1 MAKRILI
8 VGGVTGGASAAARL
22 RRLDESAEIII
33 FERGPHVSYSNCS
46 LPYFLNRVVPD
57 SSSLLMVTPERF
69 KKQYNIEVRT
79 ENEVISINRAT
90 KMIRVKRI
98 VDGMEYEEHYDVLIL
113 SPGAEPIRPKSIEGI
128 DHENVFSVR
137 SVVDIEKLD
146 HWLLSHDVKDVAV
159 VGGGFIGC
167 EVAENLRESGR
178 NVTLIEAM
186 PQIMMPF
193 DFDMAQ
199 ILHKEM
205 LDHGIKLVLKD
216 GVKRIAENNLELA
229 SGRKIAAGA
238 VVLAIGVH
246 PETELAK
253 AAGLEIGKTGGIR
266 VNHNYQTNDSSI
278 YAVGDAI
285 EVFHRLT
292 RQWTRLALAWP
303 AQMQGRAAADHI
315 CGRSHRTKGVIG
327 SSVLRVFDLYAA
339 CTGLTERAAKDA
351 GIPCESVYVIPADKV
366 GVMPNSAPIHLK
378 LVFET
383 PTGRILGAQAIGK
396 DAVDRRIDV
405 IATLISMDGTLEDLK
420 ETELC
425 YAPVVGTAKDAV
437 HMAALV
443 GLNLLDGRF
452 RQVPVSAVRNLVE
465 SGAYIVDVRE
475 KGEYAA
481 SHLKN
486 AVNIPLSELRMRLNE
501 IPKDCPVY
509 LHCRSSQRSYNAI
522 MALYQHGFDNVINIA
537 GSYLGICLYEYAQDV
552 LENREKIVTAYNFN

>member
-128 DHENVFSVR
+128 DHDNVVSVR

-253 AAGLEIGKTGGIR
+253 VAGLEIGKTGGIR

-303 AQMQGRAAADHI
+303 AQMQGRAVADHI
-315 CGRSHRTKGVIG
+315 SGLSHRAKGVIG

-339 CTGLTERAAKDA
+339 CTGLSVRAAKEA
-351 GIPCESVYVIPADKV
+351 GIPCESSYVIPADKV
-366 GVMPNSAPIHLK
+366 SLMPGSAPIHLK

-396 DAVDRRIDV
+396 DAADRRIDV
-405 IATLISMDGTLEDLK
+405 IAALISMGGTLEDLK

-425 YAPVVGTAKDAV
+425 YAPVSGTAKDAV

-452 RQVPVSAVRNLVE
+452 HQVPVSSVRGLVE

-475 KGEYAA
+475 KGEYEA

-486 AVNIPLSELRMRLNE
+486 AVNIPLSELRNRMGE

-522 MALYQHGFDNVINIA
+522 MALQQNGFDNVINIA

-552 LENREKIVTAYNFN
+552 LECREKIVTAYNFN

>member
-366 GVMPNSAPIHLK
+366 GVMPNSAPMHLK

-475 KGEYAA
+475 KGEYTA

-486 AVNIPLSELRMRLNE
+486 AVNIPLSELRGRIAE
-501 IPKDCPVY
+501 IPKDRPVY

-522 MALYQHGFDNVINIA
+522 MALQQNGFNNVINIA

-552 LENREKIVTAYNFN
+552 LECREKIVTAYNFN

>member
-1 MAKRILI
+1 MGKRVLI

-33 FERGPHVSYSNCS
+33 FERGPHVSYSNCA
-46 LPYFLNRVVPD
+46 LPYYLSRTVPD
-57 SSSLLMVTPERF
+57 SGNLLMVTPERF
-69 KKQYNIEVRT
+69 KMQYNIEVRT
-79 ENEVISINRAT
+79 KNEVLSINRMAKT
-90 KMIRVKRI
+90 IRVKH
-98 VDGMEYEEHYDVLIL
+98 DGTENEEAYDVLIL
-113 SPGAEPIRPKSIEGI
+113 SPGAEPIRPQSIEGV
-128 DHENVFSVR
+128 HKENVFTVR
-137 SVVDIEKLD
+137 SVADVEMLD
-146 HWLLSHDVKDVAV
+146 TWFSAHDVKDVAV

-167 EVAENLRESGR
+167 EVAENLRESDR
-178 NVTLIEAM
+178 NVALIEAM
-186 PQIMMPF
+186 PQIMTPF

-205 LDHGIKLVLKD
+205 MDQGVTLILKD
-216 GVKRIAENNLELA
+216 GVKRIDEHEVELA
-229 SGRKIAAGA
+229 SGKKVKADA
-238 VVLAIGVH
+238 VVLAIGVR
-246 PETELAK
+246 PETDLAK
-253 AAGLEIGKTGGIR
+253 AAGLEIGETGGIR
-266 VNHNYQTNDSSI
+266 VNHNYQTSDSAI

-285 EVFHRLT
+285 EVLQRLT
-292 RQWTRLALAWP
+292 RKWTRLALAWP

-339 CTGLTERAAKDA
+339 CTGLTERVAKDA

>member
-1 MAKRILI
+1 MGKRILI

-22 RRLDESAEIII
+22 RRLDESAEIVI

-46 LPYFLNRVVPD
+46 LPYFLSRVVPD
-57 SSSLLMVTPERF
+57 SGSLLMVTPERF

-79 ENEVISINRAT
+79 ENEVMSIDRAAKT
-90 KMIRVKRI
+90 IRVRRRA
-98 VDGMEYEEHYDVLIL
+98 DGTEYEERYDILIL
-113 SPGAEPIRPKSIEGI
+113 SPGAEPIRPKSIEGVER
-128 DHENVFSVR
+128 ENVFTVR
-137 SVVDIEKLD
+137 SVADTEKLD
-146 HWLLSHDVKDVAV
+146 AWLSAHDAKDVAV

-167 EVAENLRESGR
+167 EVAENLRASGR
-178 NVTLIEAM
+178 NIALIEAM
-186 PQIMMPF
+186 PQIMTPF

-205 LDHGIKLVLKD
+205 LDHDVTLVLKD
-216 GVKRIAENNLELA
+216 GVKRIGEKEVELA
-229 SGRKIAAGA
+229 GGRKIKADAT
-238 VVLAIGVH
+238 VLAIGVR

-253 AAGLEIGKTGGIR
+253 DAGLEIGETGGIR
-266 VNHNYQTNDSSI
+266 VNHNYQTSDPAI

-292 RQWTRLALAWP
+292 QKWTRLALAWP

-315 CGRSHRTKGVIG
+315 AGRSHRSKGVIG

-339 CTGLTERAAKDA
+339 CTGLTERAAKEA
-351 GIPCESVYVIPADKV
+351 GIPCASVYVIPADKV
-366 GVMPNSAPIHLK
+366 GIMPKSAPIHLK

-383 PTGRILGAQAIGK
+383 PTGRLLGAQAIGK
-396 DAVDRRIDV
+396 DAADRRVDV
-405 IATLISMDGTLEDLK
+405 VAALISMGGTLEDLK

-425 YAPVVGTAKDAV
+425 YAPVIGTAKDAV

-443 GLNLLDGRF
+443 GLNILDGRF
-452 RQVPVSAVRNLVE
+452 RQVPVSAVRGLVE

-486 AVNIPLSELRMRLNE
+486 AVNIPLSELRARMNE
-501 IPKDCPVY
+501 IPKDRPVY

-522 MALYQHGFDNVINIA
+522 MALQQNGFGNVINIA

-552 LENREKIVTAYNFN
+552 LEGREKIVTAYNFN

>member
-1 MAKRILI
+1 MKKRILV

-22 RRLDESAEIII
+22 RRLDENAEIVI
-33 FERGPHVSYSNCS
+33 FERGAHVSFSNCS
-46 LPYFLNRVVPD
+46 LPYFLSRVVPD
-57 SSSLLMVTPERF
+57 SGSLLMVTPERF

-79 ENEVISINRAT
+79 ENEVTSIDRGAKT
-90 KMIRVKRI
+90 IRVKRHA
-98 VDGMEYEEHYDVLIL
+98 DGTEYEDRYDVLIL
-113 SPGAEPIRPKSIEGI
+113 SPGAEPIRPKSIEGV
-128 DHENVFSVR
+128 DGENVFTVR

-146 HWLLSHDVKDVAV
+146 SWLAAKDVKDVAV

-167 EVAENLRESGR
+167 EVAENLRESKR
-178 NVTLIEAM
+178 NVALIEAM
-186 PQIMMPF
+186 PQVMAPF

-205 LDHGIKLVLKD
+205 LDHGIDLVLKD
-216 GVKRIAENNLELA
+216 GVKRIGETEVELS
-229 SGRKIAAGA
+229 SGRKLPAKAT
-238 VVLAIGVH
+238 VLAIGVR

-253 AAGLEIGKTGGIR
+253 AAGLAIGETGGIR
-266 VNHNYQTNDSSI
+266 VNHNYQTSDPSI

-285 EVFHRLT
+285 EVYHRLT
-292 RQWTRLALAWP
+292 RKWTRLALAWP

-315 CGRSHRTKGVIG
+315 AGLSHRSKGVIG
-327 SSVLRVFDLYAA
+327 SSVLRIFDRYAS
-339 CTGLTERAAKDA
+339 CTGLSERAAKEA
-351 GIPCESVYVIPADKV
+351 GIPCESVYVIPSDRV
-366 GVMPNSAPIHLK
+366 GLMPGSAPIHLK

-383 PTGRILGAQAIGK
+383 PTGRILGAQAVGQE
-396 DAVDRRIDV
+396 ATSRRVDV
-405 IATLISMDGTLEDLK
+405 IAALISMGGTLEDLK

-452 RQVPVSAVRNLVE
+452 RQVPVSAVRGLVE
-465 SGAYIVDVRE
+465 DGAYIVDVRE

-486 AVNIPLSELRMRLNE
+486 AVNIPLSELRGRMEE
-501 IPKDCPVY
+501 IPKDRPVY
-509 LHCRSSQRSYNAI
+509 LHCRSSQRSYNAV
-522 MALYQHGFDNVINIA
+522 MALQQHGFDNVVNIA

-552 LENREKIVTAYNFN
+552 LEKREKIVTAYNFN

>member
-1 MAKRILI
+1 MGKRVLI

-33 FERGPHVSYSNCS
+33 FERGPHVSYSNCA
-46 LPYFLNRVVPD
+46 LPYYLSRTVPD
-57 SSSLLMVTPERF
+57 SGNLLMVTPERF
-69 KKQYNIEVRT
+69 KMQYNIEVRT
-79 ENEVISINRAT
+79 KNEVLSINRMAKT
-90 KMIRVKRI
+90 IRVKH
-98 VDGMEYEEHYDVLIL
+98 DGTENEEAYDVLIL
-113 SPGAEPIRPKSIEGI
+113 SPGAEPIRPQSIEGV
-128 DHENVFSVR
+128 HRENVFTVR
-137 SVVDIEKLD
+137 SVADVEMLD
-146 HWLLSHDVKDVAV
+146 TWFSAHDVKDVAV

-167 EVAENLRESGR
+167 EVAENLRESDR
-178 NVTLIEAM
+178 NVALIEAM
-186 PQIMMPF
+186 PQIMTPF

-205 LDHGIKLVLKD
+205 MDQGVTLILKD
-216 GVKRIAENNLELA
+216 GVKRIDEHEVELA
-229 SGRKIAAGA
+229 SGKKVKADA
-238 VVLAIGVH
+238 VVLAIGVR
-246 PETELAK
+246 PETDLAK
-253 AAGLEIGKTGGIR
+253 AAGLEIGETGGIR
-266 VNHNYQTNDSSI
+266 VNHNYQTSDSAI

-285 EVFHRLT
+285 EVLQRLT
-292 RQWTRLALAWP
+292 RKWTRLALAWP

-465 SGAYIVDVRE
+465 NGAYIVDVRE

>member
-1 MAKRILI
+1 MGKRVLI

-33 FERGPHVSYSNCS
+33 FERGPHVSYSNCA
-46 LPYFLNRVVPD
+46 LPYYLSRTVPD
-57 SSSLLMVTPERF
+57 SGNLLMVTPERF
-69 KKQYNIEVRT
+69 KMQYNIEVRT
-79 ENEVISINRAT
+79 KNEVLSINRMAKT
-90 KMIRVKRI
+90 IRVKH
-98 VDGMEYEEHYDVLIL
+98 DGTENEEAYDVLIL
-113 SPGAEPIRPKSIEGI
+113 SPGAEPIRPQSIEGV
-128 DHENVFSVR
+128 HKENVFTVR
-137 SVVDIEKLD
+137 SVADVEMLD
-146 HWLLSHDVKDVAV
+146 TWFSAHDVKDVAV

-167 EVAENLRESGR
+167 EVAENLRESDR
-178 NVTLIEAM
+178 NVALIEAM
-186 PQIMMPF
+186 PQIMTPF

-205 LDHGIKLVLKD
+205 MDQGVTLILKD
-216 GVKRIAENNLELA
+216 GVKRIDEHEVELA
-229 SGRKIAAGA
+229 SGKKVKADA
-238 VVLAIGVH
+238 VVLAIGVR
-246 PETELAK
+246 PETDLAK
-253 AAGLEIGKTGGIR
+253 VAGLEIGETGGIR
-266 VNHNYQTNDSSI
+266 VNHNYQTSDSAI

-285 EVFHRLT
+285 EVLQRLT
-292 RQWTRLALAWP
+292 RKWTRLALAWP

-465 SGAYIVDVRE
+465 NGAYIVDVRE

>member
-1 MAKRILI
+1 MGKRVLI

-33 FERGPHVSYSNCS
+33 FERGPHVSYSNCA
-46 LPYFLNRVVPD
+46 LPYYLSRTVPD
-57 SSSLLMVTPERF
+57 SGNLLMVTPERF

-79 ENEVISINRAT
+79 KNEVLSINRMAKT
-90 KMIRVKRI
+90 IRVKH
-98 VDGMEYEEHYDVLIL
+98 DGTENEEAYDVLIL
-113 SPGAEPIRPKSIEGI
+113 SPGAEPIRPQSIEGV
-128 DHENVFSVR
+128 HRENVFTVR
-137 SVVDIEKLD
+137 SVADVEMLD
-146 HWLLSHDVKDVAV
+146 TWFSAHDVKDVAV

-178 NVTLIEAM
+178 NVALIEAM
-186 PQIMMPF
+186 PQIMTPF

-205 LDHGIKLVLKD
+205 MDQGVTLILKD
-216 GVKRIAENNLELA
+216 GVKRIDEHEVELA
-229 SGRKIAAGA
+229 SGKKVKTDA
-238 VVLAIGVH
+238 VVLAIGVR
-246 PETELAK
+246 PETDLAK
-253 AAGLEIGKTGGIR
+253 AAGLEIGETGGIR
-266 VNHNYQTNDSSI
+266 VNHNYQTSDSAI

-285 EVFHRLT
+285 EVLQRLT
-292 RQWTRLALAWP
+292 RKWTRLALAWP

-339 CTGLTERAAKDA
+339 CTGLTERTAKDA

-465 SGAYIVDVRE
+465 NGAYIVDVRE

-552 LENREKIVTAYNFN
+552 LENRKKIVTAYNFN

>member
-1 MAKRILI
+1 MVKRILI

-46 LPYFLNRVVPD
+46 LPYYLSRVVPD
-57 SSSLLMVTPERF
+57 SGSLLMVTPERF

-79 ENEVISINRAT
+79 ENEVTSIDRAAKT
-90 KMIRVKRI
+90 IRVKRRS
-98 VDGMEYEEHYDVLIL
+98 DGMEFEEHYDVLIL
-113 SPGAEPIRPKSIEGI
+113 SPGAEPIRPKNIEGV
-128 DHENVFSVR
+128 ERESVFTVR
-137 SVVDIEKLD
+137 SVADVEKLD
-146 HWLLSHDVKDVAV
+146 NWLLSHDIKDVAV

-167 EVAENLRESGR
+167 EVAENLRESGQ

-186 PQIMMPF
+186 PQIMTPF

-205 LDHGIKLVLKD
+205 LDHGITLVLKD
-216 GVKRIAENNLELA
+216 GVKRISENEIELA
-229 SGRKIAAGA
+229 SGRIIAASA
-238 VVLAIGVH
+238 IVLAIGVR

-266 VNHNYQTNDSSI
+266 VNHNYQTNDPSI

-292 RQWTRLALAWP
+292 RKRTRLALAWP
-303 AQMQGRAAADHI
+303 AQMQGRAVADHI
-315 CGRSHRTKGVIG
+315 AGLPHRSKGVIG

-339 CTGLTERAAKDA
+339 CTGLSARAAKEA
-351 GIPCESVYVIPADKV
+351 GIPCESSYVIPADKV
-366 GVMPNSAPIHLK
+366 SLMPGSAPIHLK

-396 DAVDRRIDV
+396 DAADRRINV
-405 IATLISMDGTLEDLK
+405 IAALISMGGTLDDLK

-452 RQVPVSAVRNLVE
+452 RQVPVSAVRGLVE

-486 AVNIPLSELRMRLNE
+486 AVNIPLSELRNRMGE
-501 IPKDCPVY
+501 IPKDRPVY

-522 MALYQHGFDNVINIA
+522 MALQQHGFDNVINIA

-552 LENREKIVTAYNFN
+552 LECREKIVTAYNFN

>member
-1 MAKRILI
+1 MGKRILI

-22 RRLDESAEIII
+22 RRLDESAEIVI

-46 LPYFLNRVVPD
+46 LPYFLSRVVPD
-57 SSSLLMVTPERF
+57 SGSLLMVTPERF

-79 ENEVISINRAT
+79 ENEVTSIDRAAKT
-90 KMIRVKRI
+90 IRVRRRA
-98 VDGMEYEEHYDVLIL
+98 DGTEYEERYDILIL
-113 SPGAEPIRPKSIEGI
+113 SPGAEPIRPKSIEGVER
-128 DHENVFSVR
+128 ENVFTVR
-137 SVVDIEKLD
+137 SVADTEKLD
-146 HWLLSHDVKDVAV
+146 AWLSAHDAKDVAV

-167 EVAENLRESGR
+167 EVAENLRASGR
-178 NVTLIEAM
+178 NIALIEAM
-186 PQIMMPF
+186 PQIMTPF

-205 LDHGIKLVLKD
+205 LDHDVTLVLKD
-216 GVKRIAENNLELA
+216 GVKRIGEKEVELA
-229 SGRKIAAGA
+229 GGRKIKADAT
-238 VVLAIGVH
+238 VLAIGVR

-253 AAGLEIGKTGGIR
+253 DAGLEIGETGGIR
-266 VNHNYQTNDSSI
+266 VNHNYQTSDPAI

-292 RQWTRLALAWP
+292 QKWTRLALAWP

-315 CGRSHRTKGVIG
+315 AGRSHRSKGVIG

-339 CTGLTERAAKDA
+339 CTGLTERAAKEA
-351 GIPCESVYVIPADKV
+351 GIPCASVYVIPADKV
-366 GVMPNSAPIHLK
+366 GIMPKSAPIHLK

-383 PTGRILGAQAIGK
+383 PTGRLLGAQAIGK
-396 DAVDRRIDV
+396 DAADRRVDV
-405 IATLISMDGTLEDLK
+405 VAALISMGGTLEDLK

-425 YAPVVGTAKDAV
+425 YAPVIGTAKDAV
-437 HMAALV
+437 HLAALV
-443 GLNLLDGRF
+443 GLNILDGRF
-452 RQVPVSAVRNLVE
+452 RQVPVSAVRGLVE

-486 AVNIPLSELRMRLNE
+486 AVNIPLSELRARMDE
-501 IPKDCPVY
+501 IPKDRPVY

-522 MALYQHGFDNVINIA
+522 MALQQNGFGNVVNIA

-552 LENREKIVTAYNFN
+552 LEGREKIVTAYNFN

>member
-1 MAKRILI
+1 MRKRILI

-22 RRLDESAEIII
+22 RRLDESAEIVI

-46 LPYFLNRVVPD
+46 LPYFLSRVVPD
-57 SSSLLMVTPERF
+57 SGSLLMVTPERF

-79 ENEVISINRAT
+79 ENEVTSIDRAAKT
-90 KMIRVKRI
+90 IRVRRRA
-98 VDGMEYEEHYDVLIL
+98 DGTEYEERYDILIL
-113 SPGAEPIRPKSIEGI
+113 SPGAEPIRPKSIEGVER
-128 DHENVFSVR
+128 ENVFTVR
-137 SVVDIEKLD
+137 SVADTEKLD
-146 HWLLSHDVKDVAV
+146 AWLSAHDAKDVAV

-167 EVAENLRESGR
+167 EVAENLRASGR
-178 NVTLIEAM
+178 NIALIEAM
-186 PQIMMPF
+186 PQIMTPF

-205 LDHGIKLVLKD
+205 LDHDVTLVLKD
-216 GVKRIAENNLELA
+216 GVKRIGEKEVELA
-229 SGRKIAAGA
+229 GGRKIKADAT
-238 VVLAIGVH
+238 VLAIGVR

-253 AAGLEIGKTGGIR
+253 DAGLEIGETGGIR
-266 VNHNYQTNDSSI
+266 VNHNYQTSDPAI

-292 RQWTRLALAWP
+292 QKWTRLALAWP

-315 CGRSHRTKGVIG
+315 AGRSHRSKGVIG

-339 CTGLTERAAKDA
+339 CTGLTERAAKEA
-351 GIPCESVYVIPADKV
+351 GIPCASVYVIPADKV
-366 GVMPNSAPIHLK
+366 GIMPKSAPIHLK

-383 PTGRILGAQAIGK
+383 PTGRLLGAQAIGK
-396 DAVDRRIDV
+396 DAADRRVDV
-405 IATLISMDGTLEDLK
+405 VAALISMGGTLEDLK

-425 YAPVVGTAKDAV
+425 YAPVIGTAKDAV

-443 GLNLLDGRF
+443 GLNILDGRF
-452 RQVPVSAVRNLVE
+452 RQVPVSAVRSLVE

-486 AVNIPLSELRMRLNE
+486 AVNIPLSELRARMNE
-501 IPKDCPVY
+501 IPKDRPVY

-522 MALYQHGFDNVINIA
+522 MALQQNGFGNVVNIA

-552 LENREKIVTAYNFN
+552 LEGREKIVTAYNFN

>member
-1 MAKRILI
+1 MGKRVLI

-33 FERGPHVSYSNCS
+33 FERGPHVSYSNCA
-46 LPYFLNRVVPD
+46 LPYFLSRTVPD
-57 SSSLLMVTPERF
+57 SGSLLMVTPERF

-79 ENEVISINRAT
+79 KNEVLSIDRAAKT
-90 KMIRVKRI
+90 IRVKH
-98 VDGMEYEEHYDVLIL
+98 DGTETEEAYDVLIL
-113 SPGAEPIRPKSIEGI
+113 SPGAEPIRPQSIEGV
-128 DHENVFSVR
+128 DRDNVFTVR
-137 SVVDIEKLD
+137 SVADVEMIDT
-146 HWLLSHDVKDVAV
+146 WFSAHDVKDVAV

-178 NVTLIEAM
+178 NVALIEAM
-186 PQIMMPF
+186 PQIMTPF

-205 LDHGIKLVLKD
+205 MDHGITLILKD
-216 GVKRIAENNLELA
+216 GVKRIGDNEVELA
-229 SGRKIAAGA
+229 SGQKVKAAA
-238 VVLAIGVH
+238 VVLAIGVR
-246 PETELAK
+246 PETDLAK
-253 AAGLEIGKTGGIR
+253 AAGLEIGETGGIR
-266 VNHNYQTNDSSI
+266 VNHNYQTSDPTI

-285 EVFHRLT
+285 EVLQRLT
-292 RQWTRLALAWP
+292 RKWTRLALAWP

-315 CGRSHRTKGVIG
+315 CGRSHRAKGVIG

-366 GVMPNSAPIHLK
+366 GIMPNSAPIHLK

-383 PTGRILGAQAIGK
+383 PTGRILGAQAIGR
-396 DAVDRRIDV
+396 DAADRRIDV
-405 IATLISMDGTLEDLK
+405 IATLISMGGTLEDLK

-452 RQVPVSAVRNLVE
+452 RQVSVSAVRNLVE

-486 AVNIPLSELRMRLNE
+486 AVNIPLSEFRKRINE
-501 IPKDCPVY
+501 IPKDRPVY

-522 MALYQHGFDNVINIA
+522 MALQQHGFDNVINIA

>member
-1 MAKRILI
+1 MGKRVLI

-33 FERGPHVSYSNCS
+33 FERGPHVSYSNCA
-46 LPYFLNRVVPD
+46 LPYYLSRTVPD
-57 SSSLLMVTPERF
+57 SGNLLMVTPERF

-79 ENEVISINRAT
+79 KNEVLSINRMAKT
-90 KMIRVKRI
+90 IRVKH
-98 VDGMEYEEHYDVLIL
+98 DGTENEEAYDVLIL
-113 SPGAEPIRPKSIEGI
+113 SPGAEPIRPQSIEGV
-128 DHENVFSVR
+128 HRENVFTVR
-137 SVVDIEKLD
+137 SVADVEMLD
-146 HWLLSHDVKDVAV
+146 TWFSAHDVKDVAV

-167 EVAENLRESGR
+167 EVAENLRESDR
-178 NVTLIEAM
+178 NVALIEAM
-186 PQIMMPF
+186 PQIMTPF

-205 LDHGIKLVLKD
+205 MDQGVTLILKD
-216 GVKRIAENNLELA
+216 GVKRIDEHEVELA
-229 SGRKIAAGA
+229 SGKKVKADA
-238 VVLAIGVH
+238 VVLAIGVR
-246 PETELAK
+246 PETDLAK
-253 AAGLEIGKTGGIR
+253 AAGLEIGETGGIR
-266 VNHNYQTNDSSI
+266 VNHNYQTSDSAI

-285 EVFHRLT
+285 EVLQRLT
-292 RQWTRLALAWP
+292 RKWTRLALAWP

-465 SGAYIVDVRE
+465 NGAYIVDVRE

>member
-1 MAKRILI
+1 MGKRILI

-22 RRLDESAEIII
+22 RRLDESAEIVI

-46 LPYFLNRVVPD
+46 LPYFLSRVVPD
-57 SSSLLMVTPERF
+57 SGSLLMVTPERF

-79 ENEVISINRAT
+79 ENEVTSIDRAAKT
-90 KMIRVKRI
+90 IRVRRRA
-98 VDGMEYEEHYDVLIL
+98 DGTEYEECYDILIL
-113 SPGAEPIRPKSIEGI
+113 SPGAEPIRPKSIEGVER
-128 DHENVFSVR
+128 ENVFTVR
-137 SVVDIEKLD
+137 SVADTEKLD
-146 HWLLSHDVKDVAV
+146 AWLSAHDAKDVAV

-167 EVAENLRESGR
+167 EVAENLRASGR
-178 NVTLIEAM
+178 NIALIEAM
-186 PQIMMPF
+186 PQIMTPF

-205 LDHGIKLVLKD
+205 LDHDVTLVLKD
-216 GVKRIAENNLELA
+216 GVKRIGEKEVELA
-229 SGRKIAAGA
+229 GGRKIKADAT
-238 VVLAIGVH
+238 VLAIGVR

-253 AAGLEIGKTGGIR
+253 DAGLEIGETGGIR
-266 VNHNYQTNDSSI
+266 VNHNYQTSDPAI

-292 RQWTRLALAWP
+292 QKWTRLALAGP

-315 CGRSHRTKGVIG
+315 AGRSHRSKGVIG

-339 CTGLTERAAKDA
+339 CTGLTEHAAKEA
-351 GIPCESVYVIPADKV
+351 GIPCASVYVIPADKV
-366 GVMPNSAPIHLK
+366 GIMPKSAPIHLK

-383 PTGRILGAQAIGK
+383 PTGRLLGAQAIGK
-396 DAVDRRIDV
+396 DAADRRVDV
-405 IATLISMDGTLEDLK
+405 VAALISMGGTLEDLK

-425 YAPVVGTAKDAV
+425 YAPVIGTAKDAV
-437 HMAALV
+437 HLAALV
-443 GLNLLDGRF
+443 GLNILDGRF
-452 RQVPVSAVRNLVE
+452 RQVPVSAVRGLVE

-486 AVNIPLSELRMRLNE
+486 AVNIPLSELRARMDE
-501 IPKDCPVY
+501 IPKDRPVY

-522 MALYQHGFDNVINIA
+522 MALQQNGFGNVVNIA

-552 LENREKIVTAYNFN
+552 LEGREKIVTAYNFN

>member
-1 MAKRILI
+1 MGKRILI

-22 RRLDESAEIII
+22 RRLDESAEIVI

-46 LPYFLNRVVPD
+46 LPYFLSRVVPD
-57 SSSLLMVTPERF
+57 SGSLLMVTPERF

-79 ENEVISINRAT
+79 ENEVTSIDRAAKT
-90 KMIRVKRI
+90 IRVRRRA
-98 VDGMEYEEHYDVLIL
+98 DGTEYEERYDILIL
-113 SPGAEPIRPKSIEGI
+113 SPGAEPIRPKSIEGVER
-128 DHENVFSVR
+128 ENVFTVR
-137 SVVDIEKLD
+137 SVADTEKLD
-146 HWLLSHDVKDVAV
+146 AWLSAHDAKDVAV

-167 EVAENLRESGR
+167 EVAENLRASGR
-178 NVTLIEAM
+178 NIALIEAM
-186 PQIMMPF
+186 PQIMTPF

-205 LDHGIKLVLKD
+205 LDHDVTLVLKD
-216 GVKRIAENNLELA
+216 GVKRIGEKEVELA
-229 SGRKIAAGA
+229 GGRKIKADAT
-238 VVLAIGVH
+238 VLAIGVR

-253 AAGLEIGKTGGIR
+253 DAGLEIGETGGIR
-266 VNHNYQTNDSSI
+266 VNHNYQTSDPAI

-292 RQWTRLALAWP
+292 QKWTRLALAWP

-315 CGRSHRTKGVIG
+315 AGRSHRSKGVIG

-339 CTGLTERAAKDA
+339 CTGLTERAAKEA
-351 GIPCESVYVIPADKV
+351 GIPCASVYVIPADKV
-366 GVMPNSAPIHLK
+366 GIMPKSAPIHLK

-383 PTGRILGAQAIGK
+383 PTGRLLGAQAIGK
-396 DAVDRRIDV
+396 DAADRRVDV
-405 IATLISMDGTLEDLK
+405 VAALISMGGTLEDLK

-443 GLNLLDGRF
+443 GLNILDGRF
-452 RQVPVSAVRNLVE
+452 RQVPVSAVRGLVE

-486 AVNIPLSELRMRLNE
+486 AVNIPLSELRARMNE
-501 IPKDCPVY
+501 IPKDRPVY

-522 MALYQHGFDNVINIA
+522 MALQQNGFGNVVNIA

-552 LENREKIVTAYNFN
+552 LEGREKIVTAYNFN

>member
-1 MAKRILI
+1 MGKRVLI

-22 RRLDESAEIII
+22 RRLDERAEIMI

-46 LPYFLNRVVPD
+46 LPYFLSRVVPD
-57 SSSLLMVTPERF
+57 SGSLLMVTPERF

-79 ENEVISINRAT
+79 ENEVISIDRAAKT
-90 KMIRVKRI
+90 IRVKRHT
-98 VDGMEYEEHYDVLIL
+98 DGAEYEERYDVLIL

-128 DHENVFSVR
+128 NRENVFTVR
-137 SVVDIEKLD
+137 SVADIEKLD
-146 HWLLSHDVKDVAV
+146 AWLTVHDVRDVAV

-178 NVTLIEAM
+178 NVALIEAM
-186 PQIMMPF
+186 PQIMTPF

-205 LDHGIKLVLKD
+205 LDHNVTLVLKD
-216 GVKRIAENNLELA
+216 GVKRVGEGEVELA
-229 SGRKIAAGA
+229 SGRTVRASA
-238 VVLAIGVH
+238 VVLAIGVR

-253 AAGLEIGKTGGIR
+253 AAGLELGETGGIR
-266 VNHNYQTNDSSI
+266 VNHNYQTSDPSI

-292 RQWTRLALAWP
+292 RKWTRLALAWP
-303 AQMQGRAAADHI
+303 AQMQGRAVADHI
-315 CGRSHRTKGVIG
+315 AGLSHRSKGVIG
-327 SSVLRVFDLYAA
+327 SSVLRVFGLYAA
-339 CTGLTERAAKDA
+339 CTGLSERAAKDA
-351 GIPCESVYVIPADKV
+351 GIPCESAYVIPADKV
-366 GVMPNSAPIHLK
+366 GLMPGSAPIHLK

-383 PTGRILGAQAIGK
+383 PTGRLLGAQAVGK
-396 DAVDRRIDV
+396 DAADRRIDV
-405 IATLISMDGTLEDLK
+405 IAALISMCGTLDDLK

-425 YAPVVGTAKDAV
+425 YAPVIGTAKDAV

-443 GLNLLDGRF
+443 GLNLLDGHF
-452 RQVPVSAVRNLVE
+452 RQVPVSSVRGLVE

-486 AVNIPLSELRMRLNE
+486 AVNIPLSELRGRMGE
-501 IPKDCPVY
+501 IPKDRPVY

-522 MALYQHGFDNVINIA
+522 MALQQHGFDNVVNIA

-552 LENREKIVTAYNFN
+552 LEGREKIVTAYNFN

>member
-1 MAKRILI
+1 MGKRVLI

-33 FERGPHVSYSNCS
+33 FERGPHVSYSNCA
-46 LPYFLNRVVPD
+46 LPYYLSRTVPD
-57 SSSLLMVTPERF
+57 SGNLLMVTPERF
-69 KKQYNIEVRT
+69 KMQYNIEVRT
-79 ENEVISINRAT
+79 KNEVLSINRMAKT
-90 KMIRVKRI
+90 IRVKH
-98 VDGMEYEEHYDVLIL
+98 DGTENEEAYDVLIL
-113 SPGAEPIRPKSIEGI
+113 SPGAEPIRPQSIEGV
-128 DHENVFSVR
+128 HRENVFTVR
-137 SVVDIEKLD
+137 SVADVEMLD
-146 HWLLSHDVKDVAV
+146 TWFSAHDVKDVAV

-178 NVTLIEAM
+178 NVALIEAM
-186 PQIMMPF
+186 PQIMTPF

-205 LDHGIKLVLKD
+205 MDQGVTLILKD
-216 GVKRIAENNLELA
+216 GVKRIDEHEVELA
-229 SGRKIAAGA
+229 SGKKVKADA
-238 VVLAIGVH
+238 VVLAIGVR
-246 PETELAK
+246 PETDLAK
-253 AAGLEIGKTGGIR
+253 DAGLEIGETGGIR
-266 VNHNYQTNDSSI
+266 VNHNYQTSDSAI

-285 EVFHRLT
+285 EVLQRLT
-292 RQWTRLALAWP
+292 RKWTRLALAWP

-339 CTGLTERAAKDA
+339 CTGLTERTAKDA

-465 SGAYIVDVRE
+465 NGAYIVDVRE

-522 MALYQHGFDNVINIA
+522 MALHQHGFDNVINIA

>member
-1 MAKRILI
+1 MGKRVLI

-46 LPYFLNRVVPD
+46 LPYFLSRVVPD
-57 SSSLLMVTPERF
+57 SGSLLMVTPERF
-69 KKQYNIEVRT
+69 KRQYNIEVRT
-79 ENEVISINRAT
+79 ENEVLSIDRTAKT
-90 KMIRVKRI
+90 IHVKRHA
-98 VDGMEYEEHYDVLIL
+98 DGTEYEERYDVLIL
-113 SPGAEPIRPKSIEGI
+113 SPGAEPICPRSIGGVSR
-128 DHENVFSVR
+128 ENVFTVR

-146 HWLLSHDVKDVAV
+146 AWLSAHDVKNVAV

-167 EVAENLRESGR
+167 EVAENLRESKR
-178 NVTLIEAM
+178 SVALIEAM
-186 PQIMMPF
+186 PQIMTPF

-205 LDHGIKLVLKD
+205 LDHGVTLILKD
-216 GVKRIAENNLELA
+216 GVKRIGENEVELT
-229 SGRKIAAGA
+229 SGRKVKAGA
-238 VVLAIGVH
+238 VVLAIGGR
-246 PETELAK
+246 PETEIAK
-253 AAGLEIGKTGGIR
+253 IAGIEIGAAGGIR
-266 VNHNYQTNDSSI
+266 VNHNYQTNDYSI

-292 RQWTRLALAWP
+292 RKWTRLALAWP

-315 CGRSHRTKGVIG
+315 AGLSHRSKGIIG
-327 SSVLRVFDLYAA
+327 SSVLRIFDLYAA
-339 CTGLTERAAKDA
+339 CTGISERAAREA
-351 GIPCESVYVIPADKV
+351 EIPCESAYVIPADKV
-366 GVMPNSAPIHLK
+366 GLMPGSAPIHLK

-396 DAVDRRIDV
+396 DAADRRIDV
-405 IATLISMDGTLEDLK
+405 IAALISMGGTLDDLK

-425 YAPVVGTAKDAV
+425 YAPVIGTAKDAI

-443 GLNLLDGRF
+443 GLNILDGRF
-452 RQVPVSAVRNLVE
+452 RQVPVSAVRSLVE

-486 AVNIPLSELRMRLNE
+486 AVNIPLSELRRRIDE
-501 IPKDCPVY
+501 IPRDRPVF

-522 MALYQHGFDNVINIA
+522 MALQQYGFDNVVNIA

>member
-1 MAKRILI
+1 MGKRVLI

-33 FERGPHVSYSNCS
+33 FERGPHVSYSNCA
-46 LPYFLNRVVPD
+46 LPYYLSRTVPD
-57 SSSLLMVTPERF
+57 SGNLLMVTPERF

-79 ENEVISINRAT
+79 KNEVLSINRMAKT
-90 KMIRVKRI
+90 IRVKH
-98 VDGMEYEEHYDVLIL
+98 DGTENEEAYDVLIL
-113 SPGAEPIRPKSIEGI
+113 SPGAEPIRPQSIEGV
-128 DHENVFSVR
+128 HKENVFTVR
-137 SVVDIEKLD
+137 SVADVEMLD
-146 HWLLSHDVKDVAV
+146 TWFSAHDVKDVAV

-167 EVAENLRESGR
+167 EVAENLRESDR
-178 NVTLIEAM
+178 NVALIEAM
-186 PQIMMPF
+186 PQIMTPF

-205 LDHGIKLVLKD
+205 MDQGVTLILKD
-216 GVKRIAENNLELA
+216 GVKRIDEHEVELA
-229 SGRKIAAGA
+229 SGKKVKADA
-238 VVLAIGVH
+238 VVLAIGVR
-246 PETELAK
+246 PETDLAK
-253 AAGLEIGKTGGIR
+253 AAGLEIGETGGIR
-266 VNHNYQTNDSSI
+266 VNHNYQTSDSAI

-285 EVFHRLT
+285 EVLQRLT
-292 RQWTRLALAWP
+292 RKWTRLALAWP

-378 LVFET
+378 LIFET

-486 AVNIPLSELRMRLNE
+486 AVNIPLSELRMRINE

>member
-1 MAKRILI
+1 MGKRILI

-22 RRLDESAEIII
+22 RRLDESADIVI
-33 FERGPHVSYSNCS
+33 FERGPHVSYSNCA
-46 LPYFLNRVVPD
+46 LPYFLSRTVAD
-57 SSSLLMVTPERF
+57 SGSLLMVTPERF

-79 ENEVISINRAT
+79 ENEVVAIDRAA
-90 KMIRVKRI
+90 KKIRVRH
-98 VDGMEYEEHYDVLIL
+98 DGTETEERYDVLIL
-113 SPGAEPIRPKSIEGI
+113 SPGAEPIRPKSIEGA
-128 DHENVFSVR
+128 DRENVFTVR
-137 SVVDIEKLD
+137 SVADIEKLD
-146 HWLLSHDVKDVAV
+146 AWLTAHEVRDVAV

-167 EVAENLRESGR
+167 EVAENLRGSKR
-178 NVTLIEAM
+178 NVALIEAT
-186 PQIMMPF
+186 PQIMAPF

-199 ILHKEM
+199 LLHKEM
-205 LDHGIKLVLKD
+205 LDHGVTLVLKD
-216 GVKRIAENNLELA
+216 GVKRIGENEIELS

-238 VVLAIGVH
+238 TVLAIGVR

-253 AAGLEIGKTGGIR
+253 AAGLAIGETGGIR
-266 VNHNYQTNDSSI
+266 VNHNYQTNDAAI

-292 RQWTRLALAWP
+292 RKWTRLALAWP

-315 CGRSHRTKGVIG
+315 AGLSHRAKGVIG
-327 SSVLRVFDLYAA
+327 SSVLRVFDVYAA
-339 CTGLTERAAKDA
+339 CTGLSERAAQNA

-366 GVMPNSAPIHLK
+366 GIMPHSAPIHLK

-383 PTGRILGAQAIGK
+383 PTGRLLGAQAIGK
-396 DAVDRRIDV
+396 DAADRRIDV
-405 IATLISMDGTLEDLK
+405 IAALISMGGTLDDLK

-452 RQVPVSAVRNLVE
+452 RQVPVSAVRGLVE

-481 SHLKN
+481 GHLKN
-486 AVNIPLSELRMRLNE
+486 AVNLPLSELRARMDE
-501 IPKDCPVY
+501 IPKDRPVY

-522 MALYQHGFDNVINIA
+522 MALRQHGFDNVVNIA

-552 LENREKIVTAYNFN
+552 LEGREKIVTAYNFN

>member
-1 MAKRILI
+1 MGKRILI

-22 RRLDESAEIII
+22 RRLDESAEIVI

-46 LPYFLNRVVPD
+46 LPYFLSRIVPN
-57 SSSLLMVTPERF
+57 SASLLMVTPDRF

-79 ENEVISINRAT
+79 EHEVMSINRSAKT
-90 KMIRVKRI
+90 IRVKHG
-98 VDGMEYEEHYDVLIL
+98 GMETEERYDVLIL
-113 SPGAEPIRPKSIEGI
+113 SPGAEPIRPKSIEGVER
-128 DHENVFSVR
+128 ENVFTVR
-137 SVVDIEKLD
+137 SVADIEKLD
-146 HWLLSHDVKDVAV
+146 AWLSVHDVNDVAV

-167 EVAENLRESGR
+167 EVAENLRESKR
-178 NVTLIEAM
+178 NISLIEAM

-193 DFDMAQ
+193 DFDMVQ

-205 LDHGIKLVLKD
+205 MDHGVMLILKD
-216 GVKRIAENNLELA
+216 GVKRIGESEIELA
-229 SGRKIAAGA
+229 SRRTVKAGA
-238 VVLAIGVH
+238 VVLAIGVR

-253 AAGLEIGKTGGIR
+253 AAGLEIGETGGIR
-266 VNHNYQTNDSSI
+266 VNHNYQTSDPSI

-285 EVFHRLT
+285 EVFHQLT
-292 RQWTRLALAWP
+292 RKWTRLALAWP

-315 CGRSHRTKGVIG
+315 ARLSHRSKGVIG
-327 SSVLRVFDLYAA
+327 SSMLRVFDLYAA
-339 CTGLTERAAKDA
+339 CTGLSERTAKEV
-351 GIPCESVYVIPADKV
+351 GIPCESAYVIPNDKV
-366 GVMPNSAPIHLK
+366 GIMPGSAPIHLK

-396 DAVDRRIDV
+396 EAADRRIDV
-405 IATLISMDGTLEDLK
+405 IATLISMGGTLDDLK

-452 RQVPVSAVRNLVE
+452 RQVPVSAVRGLVE
-465 SGAYIVDVRE
+465 GGAFIVDVRE

-486 AVNIPLSELRMRLNE
+486 AVNIPLSELRRCMDEL
-501 IPKDCPVY
+501 PKDRPVY

-522 MALYQHGFDNVINIA
+522 MALQQNGFSNVINIA

-552 LENREKIVTAYNFN
+552 LEGREKIVTAYNFN

>member
-1 MAKRILI
+1 MEKRILI

-22 RRLDESAEIII
+22 RRLDESAEIVI

-46 LPYFLNRVVPD
+46 LPYFLSRVVPD
-57 SSSLLMVTPERF
+57 SGSLLMVTPERF

-79 ENEVISINRAT
+79 ENEVTSIDRAAKT
-90 KMIRVKRI
+90 IRVKRHI
-98 VDGMEYEEHYDVLIL
+98 DGTEYEERYDVLIL
-113 SPGAEPIRPKSIEGI
+113 SPGAEPIRPKSIEGA
-128 DHENVFSVR
+128 DRENVFTVR
-137 SVVDIEKLD
+137 SVADIEKLD
-146 HWLLSHDVKDVAV
+146 AWLTSRNVKDVAV

-167 EVAENLRESGR
+167 EVAENLRESER
-178 NVTLIEAM
+178 NVALIEAM
-186 PQIMMPF
+186 PQIMTPF

-205 LDHGIKLVLKD
+205 LDHGVTLVLKD
-216 GVKRIAENNLELA
+216 GVKRIGENEVELA
-229 SGRKIAAGA
+229 SGRKIKAGA
-238 VVLAIGVH
+238 TVLAIGVR
-246 PETELAK
+246 PEAELAK
-253 AAGLEIGKTGGIR
+253 AAGLEIGETGGIR
-266 VNHNYQTNDSSI
+266 VNHNYQTSDPSI

-292 RQWTRLALAWP
+292 RKWTRLALAWP
-303 AQMQGRAAADHI
+303 AQMEGRAAADHI
-315 CGRSHRTKGVIG
+315 AGLSHRSKGVIG
-327 SSVLRVFDLYAA
+327 SSVLRIFNLYAA
-339 CTGLTERAAKDA
+339 CTGLTKRAAKEA

-366 GVMPNSAPIHLK
+366 SLMPGSAPIHLK

-396 DAVDRRIDV
+396 DATDRRIDV
-405 IATLISMDGTLEDLK
+405 IAALISMGGTLEDLK

-425 YAPVVGTAKDAV
+425 YAPVIGTAKDAV

-452 RQVPVSAVRNLVE
+452 RQVPVPAVRGLVE

-486 AVNIPLSELRMRLNE
+486 AVNIPLSELRGRMGE
-501 IPKDCPVY
+501 IPKDRPVY

-522 MALYQHGFDNVINIA
+522 MALQQHGFDNVVNIA

>member
-1 MAKRILI
+1 MGKRVLI

-46 LPYFLNRVVPD
+46 LPYFLSRVVPD
-57 SSSLLMVTPERF
+57 SGSLLMVTPERF
-69 KKQYNIEVRT
+69 KRQYNIEVRT
-79 ENEVISINRAT
+79 ENEVLSIDRTAKT
-90 KMIRVKRI
+90 IHVKRHA
-98 VDGMEYEEHYDVLIL
+98 DGTEYEERYDVLIL
-113 SPGAEPIRPKSIEGI
+113 SPGSEPICPKSIG
-128 DHENVFSVR
+128 DVSRENVFTVR

-146 HWLLSHDVKDVAV
+146 AWLSAHDVKNVAV

-167 EVAENLRESGR
+167 EVAENLRESKR
-178 NVTLIEAM
+178 SVALIEAM
-186 PQIMMPF
+186 PQIMTPF

-205 LDHGIKLVLKD
+205 LDHGVTLILKD
-216 GVKRIAENNLELA
+216 GVKRIGENEVELT
-229 SGRKIAAGA
+229 SGRKVKAGA
-238 VVLAIGVH
+238 VVLAIGGR
-246 PETELAK
+246 PETEIAK
-253 AAGLEIGKTGGIR
+253 NAGIEIGAAGGIR
-266 VNHNYQTNDSSI
+266 VNHNYQTNDYSI

-292 RQWTRLALAWP
+292 RKWTRLALAWP

-315 CGRSHRTKGVIG
+315 AGLSHRSKGIIG
-327 SSVLRVFDLYAA
+327 SSVLRIFDLYAA
-339 CTGLTERAAKDA
+339 CTGISERAAREA
-351 GIPCESVYVIPADKV
+351 EIPCESAYVIPADKV
-366 GVMPNSAPIHLK
+366 GLMPGSAPIHLK

-396 DAVDRRIDV
+396 DAADRRIDV
-405 IATLISMDGTLEDLK
+405 IAALISMGGTLDDLK

-425 YAPVVGTAKDAV
+425 YAPVIGTAKDAI

-443 GLNLLDGRF
+443 GLNILDGRF
-452 RQVPVSAVRNLVE
+452 RQVPVSAVRSLVE

-486 AVNIPLSELRMRLNE
+486 AVNIPLSELRRRIDE
-501 IPKDCPVY
+501 IPRDRPVY

-522 MALYQHGFDNVINIA
+522 MALQQYGFDNVVNIA

>member
-98 VDGMEYEEHYDVLIL
+98 VNGMEYEEHYDVLIL

-339 CTGLTERAAKDA
+339 CTGLTERTAKDA

-465 SGAYIVDVRE
+465 NGAYIVDVRE

>member
-1 MAKRILI
+1 MGKRVLI

-33 FERGPHVSYSNCS
+33 FERGPHVSYSNCA
-46 LPYFLNRVVPD
+46 LPYYLSRTVPD
-57 SSSLLMVTPERF
+57 SGNLLMVTPERF

-79 ENEVISINRAT
+79 KNEVLSINRMAKT
-90 KMIRVKRI
+90 IRVKY
-98 VDGMEYEEHYDVLIL
+98 DGTENEEAYDVLIL
-113 SPGAEPIRPKSIEGI
+113 SPGAEPIRPQSIEGV
-128 DHENVFSVR
+128 HRENVFTVR
-137 SVVDIEKLD
+137 SVADVEMLD
-146 HWLLSHDVKDVAV
+146 TWFSAHDVKDVAV

-167 EVAENLRESGR
+167 EVAENLRESDR
-178 NVTLIEAM
+178 NVALIEAM
-186 PQIMMPF
+186 PQIMTPF

-205 LDHGIKLVLKD
+205 MDQGVTLILKD
-216 GVKRIAENNLELA
+216 GVKRIDEHEVELA
-229 SGRKIAAGA
+229 SGKKVKADA
-238 VVLAIGVH
+238 VVLAIGVR
-246 PETELAK
+246 PETDLAK
-253 AAGLEIGKTGGIR
+253 AAGLEIGETGGIR
-266 VNHNYQTNDSSI
+266 VNHNYQTSDSAI

-285 EVFHRLT
+285 EVLQRLT
-292 RQWTRLALAWP
+292 RKWTRLALAWP

-465 SGAYIVDVRE
+465 NGAYIVDVRE

>member
-178 NVTLIEAM
+178 NVSLIEAM

-475 KGEYAA
+475 KGEYTA

-486 AVNIPLSELRMRLNE
+486 AVNIPLSELRGRIAE
-501 IPKDCPVY
+501 IPKDRPVY

-522 MALYQHGFDNVINIA
+522 MALQQNGFNNVINIA

-552 LENREKIVTAYNFN
+552 LEGREKIVTAYNFN

>member
-22 RRLDESAEIII
+22 RRLDESAEIVIY
-33 FERGPHVSYSNCS
+33 ERGPHVSYSNCS
-46 LPYFLNRVVPD
+46 LPYFLSRVVPD
-57 SSSLLMVTPERF
+57 SGSLLMVTPERF

-79 ENEVISINRAT
+79 ENEVTSIDRAAKT
-90 KMIRVKRI
+90 IRVKRHI
-98 VDGMEYEEHYDVLIL
+98 DGTEYEERYDVLIL
-113 SPGAEPIRPKSIEGI
+113 SPGAEPIRPKSIEGA
-128 DHENVFSVR
+128 DRENVFTVR
-137 SVVDIEKLD
+137 SVADIEKLD
-146 HWLLSHDVKDVAV
+146 AWLTSRNVKDVAV

-167 EVAENLRESGR
+167 EVAENLRESER
-178 NVTLIEAM
+178 NVALIEAM
-186 PQIMMPF
+186 PQIMTPF
-193 DFDMAQ
+193 DFDVAQ

-205 LDHGIKLVLKD
+205 LDHGVTLVLKD
-216 GVKRIAENNLELA
+216 GVKRIGENEVELA
-229 SGRKIAAGA
+229 SGRKIKAGA
-238 VVLAIGVH
+238 TVLAIGVR

-253 AAGLEIGKTGGIR
+253 AAGLEIGETGGIR
-266 VNHNYQTNDSSI
+266 VNHNYQTSDPSI

-292 RQWTRLALAWP
+292 RKWTRLALAWP
-303 AQMQGRAAADHI
+303 AQMEGRAAADHI
-315 CGRSHRTKGVIG
+315 AGLSHRSKGVIG
-327 SSVLRVFDLYAA
+327 SSVLRVFNLYAA
-339 CTGLTERAAKDA
+339 CTGLTERAAKEA

-366 GVMPNSAPIHLK
+366 SLMPGSAPIHLK

-396 DAVDRRIDV
+396 DATDRRIDV
-405 IATLISMDGTLEDLK
+405 IAALISMGGTLEDLK

-452 RQVPVSAVRNLVE
+452 RQVPVSAVRGLVE

-486 AVNIPLSELRMRLNE
+486 AVNIPLSELRGRMDE
-501 IPKDCPVY
+501 IPKDRPVY

-522 MALYQHGFDNVINIA
+522 MALQQHGFDNVVNIA